1 MERVPLSIRK
11 DHQDF
16 EILAG
21 KIQESRY
28 FQNIDISLLKEL
40 LRQGEIVNFKAE
52 EHLIRESEDRKPEIY
67 VLIEGSLAVLSRET
81 FLMRL
86 EKAGDMVG
94 EMSILDDREKNTTS
108 VVAETESTVIAFSHN
123 LFEVEPGA
131 SRVSV
136 VYLLFTHILSEKLR
150 ITSARVMLEG
160 NVREEDNSQPQ
171 LVLVEGDNLL
181 REQFASLIE
190 KNWEN
195 VQLETYETPQT
206 FLQSENQLIDLLIMD
221 PGSSQSMNEIRDCIL
236 VSKQRARAIMIVSDF
251 AEDTE
256 NRRLLS
262 QWGVSEFLAK
272 PCPEFDFEHA
282 LNRQRVIHYREREL
296 KRVEEAADTDRLTGL
311 ANRRRLDEFVEALVT
326 LYPEE
331 RAPFSLVISDVD
343 NFKHYNDTHGHQMG
357 DVVLA
362 RISGILKNRVRRGDL
377 AARFG
382 GEEFVVILPKCGSE
396 NAMRIA
402 EQLRVAVEEEDIPY
416 QDQQP
421 LGNLTATFGV
431 ATFPEDADDVETL
444 LKKADDCLYKGKESG
459 RNVVISASNLSS
471 RKFQ

>member
-40 LRQGEIVNFKAE
+40 LRHGEIVNFKAE

-136 VYLLFTHILSEKLR
+136 VYLIFTHILSEKLR

-171 LVLVEGDNLL
+171 LALIDGDNLL

-221 PGSSQSMNEIRDCIL
+221 PGSSESMNEIRDCIL

-262 QWGVSEFLAK
+262 QWGVFEFLAK

-471 RKFQ
+471 

>member
-40 LRQGEIVNFKAE
+40 LRHGEIVNFKAE
-52 EHLIRESEDRKPEIY
+52 EHLIRENEARKPEIY
-67 VLIEGSLAVLSRET
+67 VLIEGSLAVLSREA

-136 VYLLFTHILSEKLR
+136 VYLIFTHILSEKLR

-171 LVLVEGDNLL
+171 LALVEGDNLL

-272 PCPEFDFEHA
+272 PCPEFDFEFA

-471 RKFQ
+471 

>member
-40 LRQGEIVNFKAE
+40 LRHGEIVNFKAE

-136 VYLLFTHILSEKLR
+136 VYLIFTHILSEKLR

-171 LVLVEGDNLL
+171 LALVEGDNLL

-190 KNWEN
+190 KNWEKI
-195 VQLETYETPQT
+195 QLETYETPQT

-221 PGSSQSMNEIRDCIL
+221 PGSSQSMNEIRDYNL

-471 RKFQ
+471 

>member
-40 LRQGEIVNFKAE
+40 LRHGEIVNFKAE

-136 VYLLFTHILSEKLR
+136 VYLIFTHILSEKLR

-171 LVLVEGDNLL
+171 LALVEGDNLL

-471 RKFQ
+471 

>member
-136 VYLLFTHILSEKLR
+136 VYLIFTHILSEKLR

-171 LVLVEGDNLL
+171 LALVEGDNLL

-471 RKFQ
+471 